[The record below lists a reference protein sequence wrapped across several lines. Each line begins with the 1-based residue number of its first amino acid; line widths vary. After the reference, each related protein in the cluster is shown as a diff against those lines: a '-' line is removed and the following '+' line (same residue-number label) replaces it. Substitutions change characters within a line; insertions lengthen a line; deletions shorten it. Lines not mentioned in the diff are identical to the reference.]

1 MKDCL
6 FCGISEG
13 KIDAYTLYED
23 ELVKVILDAYPDSP
37 GHTLIIPKKH
47 FTDLSDIDNE
57 YLTHIVIISKRIKDL
72 LETKLNPSSIIV
84 IQNNGEAEA
93 IKHYHMHLIPKYK
106 ENVNLTR
113 EEIYDILKK

>member
-6 FCGISEG
+6 FCGISENV
-13 KIDAYTLYED
+13 IDAYTLYED

-57 YLTHIVIISKRIKDL
+57 YLTHIVIVSKKIKGL
-72 LETKLNPSSIIV
+72 LESKLNPNSIIV
-84 IQNNGEAEA
+84 IQNNGEAQQ
-93 IKHYHMHLIPKYK
+93 IKHYHMHLIPKYNK
-106 ENVNLTR
+106 DINLTK